1 MFVPVLLWD
10 GMFCPPSHHYDITED
25 PEQEAIKGAAAVFA
39 YSSMENI
46 HPHTRPRPREGK
58 RLPLKLAAHEK
69 LQNIK

>member
-1 MFVPVLLWD
+1 MFASVLLWD
-10 GMFCPPSHHYDITED
+10 GMFCPPSRHYDITKD
-25 PEQEAIKGAAAVFA
+25 PEQEAIKGAAAAFA

-46 HPHTRPRPREGK
+46 HPRTRLRQREGK